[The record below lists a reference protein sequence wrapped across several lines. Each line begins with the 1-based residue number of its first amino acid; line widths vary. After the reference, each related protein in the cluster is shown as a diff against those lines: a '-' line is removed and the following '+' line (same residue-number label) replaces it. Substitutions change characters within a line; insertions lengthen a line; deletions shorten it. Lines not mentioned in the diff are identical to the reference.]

1 MNKRGKKIEEE
12 VNEQKEKLEKE
23 EVNEQEEEIEKE
35 EVEEE
40 VEEEV
45 KSRTRRTTTEKVGV
59 VEPKRRTIE
68 GEILSIDDMSKK
80 TEDGE
85 YISLE
90 MKVIKIHESKT
101 NQVISVFAGDNQ
113 LEAFRNNGVSFKDL
127 IESKFQCNLEVEE
140 RIEGVT
146 SYGKEGKVE
155 THARTGLALMGVTP
169 MGNLQKAR
177 NVAYMNSQVDQEVKR
192 DSLKANV
199 AAINELL
206 AQEGLVNGSPEYAEK
221 FKLYMSTLG

>member
-1 MNKRGKKIEEE
+1 MDEEE
-12 VNEQKEKLEKE
+12 EK
-23 EVNEQEEEIEKE
+23 IEKE
-35 EVEEE
+35 G
-40 VEEEV
+40 
-45 KSRTRRTTTEKVGV
+45 KSRTKKTTVERVGV
-59 VEPKRRTIE
+59 AEPQRRIIE

-90 MKVIKIHESKT
+90 TKIIKIHESKT
-101 NQVISVFAGDNQ
+101 NQVISVFAGNNQ
-113 LEAFRNNGVSFKDL
+113 LEVFRNNGISFKEL
-127 IESKFQCNLEVEE
+127 IESKFQCNLEAEE

-146 SYGKEGKVE
+146 TYSKNGMLE
-155 THARTGLALMGVTP
+155 THTRSGLALVGVTP

-192 DSLKANV
+192 NSLQANV
-199 AAINELL
+199 GAINELL
-206 AQEGLVNGSPEYAEK
+206 VQEGLLHGSPEYNEK